1 MGSLPSP
8 PPSTPPRSPETSLSH
23 NRVYA
28 LFCFKEPGPNSNI
41 SNWLDCYNPVDNT
54 WTHVTPIPGLI
65 ENHLLKD
72 FAMISIGESIYIIGG
87 RLCRKDRAPATTESD
102 EFFEVN
108 QEVLSSV
115 LRYDV
120 NTDQWSKCA
129 PLNTPRGTNHAGK
142 CQESIYIIGGRLCRK
157 DRAPATNESDEFFE
171 VNQEV
176 LSSVLRYDVNTDQ
189 WSKCAPLNTPRYDFA
204 CTVCNDKVYVAGGQT
219 TLASAR
225 GVSSA
230 EVYDPSLNEWTP
242 LPNMNTLRYKCV
254 GVTWQGKIHMIGGFV
269 ESGNFVGGY
278 VDRSSAE
285 VYDEERGK
293 WDLVPGM
300 WQLDVPPNQIVAVNG
315 TLLSSGDCLNAWKG
329 HIEAY
334 DGKLNIW
341 YMVEGSQL
349 QIPSSPTSTSY
360 GGEERWPK
368 IQRRYLTMATIGTHL
383 CLLAGYRNIEESSL
397 SKSRVHVL
405 DTSATGGTWRCLEP
419 TEEEGEKELCSHC
432 CVVQFP

>member
-87 RLCRKDRAPATTESD
+87 RLCRKDR
-102 EFFEVN
+102 
-108 QEVLSSV
+108 
-115 LRYDV
+115 
-120 NTDQWSKCA
+120 
-129 PLNTPRGTNHAGK
+129 
-142 CQESIYIIGGRLCRK
+142 
-157 DRAPATNESDEFFE
+157 
-171 VNQEV
+171 
-176 LSSVLRYDVNTDQ
+176 
-189 WSKCAPLNTPRYDFA
+189 
-204 CTVCNDKVYVAGGQT
+204 
-219 TLASAR
+219 
-225 GVSSA
+225 
-230 EVYDPSLNEWTP
+230 
-242 LPNMNTLRYKCV
+242 
-254 GVTWQGKIHMIGGFV
+254 
-269 ESGNFVGGY
+269 
-278 VDRSSAE
+278 
-285 VYDEERGK
+285 
-293 WDLVPGM
+293 
-300 WQLDVPPNQIVAVNG
+300 
-315 TLLSSGDCLNAWKG
+315 
-329 HIEAY
+329 
-334 DGKLNIW
+334 
-341 YMVEGSQL
+341 SQL

>member
-8 PPSTPPRSPETSLSH
+8 PPSMPPRSPETSLSH

-87 RLCRKDRAPATTESD
+87 RLCRKDRAPATT
-102 EFFEVN
+102 
-108 QEVLSSV
+108 
-115 LRYDV
+115 
-120 NTDQWSKCA
+120 
-129 PLNTPRGTNHAGK
+129 
-142 CQESIYIIGGRLCRK
+142 
-157 DRAPATNESDEFFE
+157 ESDEFFE

-383 CLLAGYRNIEESSL
+383 YLLAGYRNIEESSL